1 MKKTISALALCLV
14 MLCTADLMAGEQDS
28 PTTSSGHF
36 FERLDAN
43 KDGKV
48 TSAEAPAEGKM
59 LVEFLLSPAGKKAGD
74 HLSQQDFMRIVSLLD
89 VRPTHRH
96 ADEKAG
102 EAVLANGEVQR
113 APKNCPACAMGLT
126 AEFVFKRLDVNEDK
140 FVTVTEFRRSPGM
153 DDEAKARE
161 AVGRLDKSGDGK
173 LSWEELK
180 PAYEARHANCEKPDP
195 ATLARNAGQLRPDGR
210 GDGNR
215 FARVF
220 ILRSD
225 QNDDGKIDESEFRG
239 GAAGFQRLDKNK
251 NGFIE
256 VDELGELHQRRL
268 NDPKSMKQRL
278 EEGDIRRPPQ
288 DKRPK
293 GLADSEKKE

>member
-1 MKKTISALALCLV
+1 MKKTITAFHLFIV
-14 MLCTADLMAGEQDS
+14 MICTADLMADEQGS
-28 PTTSSGHF
+28 SATSQHF

-48 TSAEAPAEGKM
+48 TIAEAPAEGKM
-59 LVEFLLSPAGKKAGD
+59 LVEFLLSRAGKKKD
-74 HLSQQDFMRIVSLLD
+74 DRLSRQDFMRLASLPASGND
-89 VRPTHRH
+89 HRH
-96 ADEKAG
+96 VDQKAVAATLADGK
-102 EAVLANGEVQR
+102 VQQ
-113 APKNCPACAMGLT
+113 APENCPACAMGLT
-126 AEFVFKRLDVNEDK
+126 AEFVFDRLDVNEDK
-140 FVTVTEFRRSPGM
+140 LVTVTEFRRSPGM

-161 AVGRLDKSGDGK
+161 VVGRLDKTGDGK

-180 PAYEARHANCEKPDP
+180 TAYEARHANCKKPDP
-195 ATLARNAGQLRPDGR
+195 ATLAGNAGQLRPDGR

-225 QNDDGKIDESEFRG
+225 KNGDGKIDKSEFRG
-239 GAAGFQRLDKNK
+239 GAGGFQRLDKNQ

-268 NDPKSMKQRL
+268 NDPKSMKERL
-278 EEGDIRRPPQ
+278 RDGDVKRPPQ

-293 GLADSEKKE
+293 GVGENEKKK